1 MHCNNGSQ
9 HKRRRLDQNLH
20 EYSHKWHRTFNKF
33 IHKINI
39 SVKYKIKDVYIFLNL
54 IIFFIDTKLPNQ
66 IWKSSPNLSLFQ
78 YNSINLHKSCNK
90 TFLPEPLLGLWTAMK
105 GLSKIRLF
113 VELFEGR
120 EFIIL
125 CKNKCAYLF
134 SKRQKRFFPA
144 TVNVFTCKI
153 YIAIGILVIC
163 SYCKKA
169 KHVYLNS
176 KTPNVNKFLIWII

>member
-1 MHCNNGSQ
+1 MT
-9 HKRRRLDQNLH
+9 QN
-20 EYSHKWHRTFNKF
+20 FNKF

-90 TFLPEPLLGLWTAMK
+90 TFLPEPLLCLWTAMK

-113 VELFEGR
+113 VELASRHF
-120 EFIIL
+120 
-125 CKNKCAYLF
+125 CAV
-134 SKRQKRFFPA
+134 R
-144 TVNVFTCKI
+144 
-153 YIAIGILVIC
+153 
-163 SYCKKA
+163 
-169 KHVYLNS
+169 
-176 KTPNVNKFLIWII
+176 

>member
-1 MHCNNGSQ
+1 MT
-9 HKRRRLDQNLH
+9 QN
-20 EYSHKWHRTFNKF
+20 FNKF

-54 IIFFIDTKLPNQ
+54 IVFFIDTKLPNQ

-113 VELFEGR
+113 VELASRHF
-120 EFIIL
+120 
-125 CKNKCAYLF
+125 CAV
-134 SKRQKRFFPA
+134 R
-144 TVNVFTCKI
+144 
-153 YIAIGILVIC
+153 
-163 SYCKKA
+163 
-169 KHVYLNS
+169 
-176 KTPNVNKFLIWII
+176 